1 MDLCLN
7 CGDIKF
13 GAICPCP
20 ACNVESCGTAEVDIL
35 FSDHFH
41 ATESLEE
48 AGAVIKAIRN
58 ASTDSNESHWA
69 IMQYLSTQF
78 PDILTVRLKD
88 PMLQRVTQLLGS
100 ITLPPV
106 TWKISPRLQPPPDS
120 ESG

>member
-1 MDLCLN
+1 MALCLN

-20 ACNVESCGTAEVDIL
+20 ACNVASCGETEVDIM

-58 ASTDSNESHWA
+58 AATDSNESHWA

-78 PDILTVRLKD
+78 PDILTVRLKE
-88 PMLQRVTQLLGS
+88 PMQQRVSQLLGS
-100 ITLPPV
+100 IALPPV
-106 TWKISPRLQPPPDS
+106 TWKISPRIQPPPS
-120 ESG
+120 NESG

>member
-1 MDLCLN
+1 
-7 CGDIKF
+7 
-13 GAICPCP
+13 
-20 ACNVESCGTAEVDIL
+20 VDIL

-48 AGAVIKAIRN
+48 AGAVIKIIRN

-88 PMLQRVTQLLGS
+88 PVLQRVTQLLGS
-100 ITLPPV
+100 IQLPPV
-106 TWKISPRLQPPPDS
+106 TWKTSPRIQPPPGS